1 MLIVEGESLIT
12 IDGILRQSSLSQM
25 IFYNIFIV
33 IFTVTTLPSS
43 LIPLSPFMLRLFS
56 SSILLICLDIN
67 GWKYLQ
73 ENQS

>member
-33 IFTVTTLPSS
+33 IFTITTLWSS
-43 LIPLSPFMLRLFS
+43 LISLSPFMLRLFS
-56 SSILLICLDIN
+56 S
-67 GWKYLQ
+67 
-73 ENQS
+73 